1 MSSIVIQGDT
11 SGSITVEAPSVA
23 GTHTLT
29 LPKATGNIATDA
41 TVGLGTKNLIING
54 DMRIAQRGTSA
65 VTGTSGYPVDR
76 WLKVDNTSAY
86 YSSQQSSTV
95 PSTLGIASSIYNVVT
110 TPTTATGSIEKNIQ
124 YRLEGNHIAHL
135 GYGTA
140 NAKTC
145 TLSFWV
151 RSNTTGTYCVSM
163 REGTSVNR
171 CYIVEYTIN
180 SADTWEQKTITFT
193 GDTGGTWLSDN
204 SRAMIITWDLGSGS
218 SVQTAT
224 INSWHA
230 SAAVRTSN
238 QTNWVNTSG
247 ATFYIT
253 GVQLEVGENATPF
266 EYRPY
271 DMELARCMRYYQQF
285 PASSQW
291 ACQVQKNHPNTQN
304 RILSTAI
311 LPVPIKNFQATV
323 TIPSSV
329 TNRGWVEGGNSRTS
343 IGYIN
348 GNNGQLQI
356 LTDYSGIDFS
366 AYSINIAGLISIDAE
381 L

>member
-1 MSSIVIQGDT
+1 MASIKLKGDT
-11 SGSITVEAPSVA
+11 SGEVTISAPAVA
-23 GTHTLT
+23 GTTTLNLPATSST
-29 LPKATGNIATDA
+29 LATQNA
-41 TVGLGTKNLIING
+41 LGVRNLIING

-76 WLKVDNTSAY
+76 WLKVDNTSSY

-95 PSTLGIASSIYNVVT
+95 PATLGVASSIYNVVT

-238 QTNWVNTSG
+238 QTNWVGTSG
-247 ATFYIT
+247 ATLYIT
-253 GVQLEVGENATPF
+253 GVQLEVGDTATPF
-266 EYRPY
+266 EHRPY
-271 DMELARCMRYYQQF
+271 DMELARCFRYYWQGISIMNSYATTGCVGQ
-285 PASSQW
+285 PYKVRMRANPTISWSYGGTANRVYRISDGVQTTLTGPSTPTTTDQLYYIYSTVSSWAAASSTSHNGIITDL
-291 ACQVQKNHPNTQN
+291 V
-304 RILSTAI
+304 LS
-311 LPVPIKNFQATV
+311 
-323 TIPSSV
+323 
-329 TNRGWVEGGNSRTS
+329 
-343 IGYIN
+343 
-348 GNNGQLQI
+348 
-356 LTDYSGIDFS
+356 
-366 AYSINIAGLISIDAE
+366 AE